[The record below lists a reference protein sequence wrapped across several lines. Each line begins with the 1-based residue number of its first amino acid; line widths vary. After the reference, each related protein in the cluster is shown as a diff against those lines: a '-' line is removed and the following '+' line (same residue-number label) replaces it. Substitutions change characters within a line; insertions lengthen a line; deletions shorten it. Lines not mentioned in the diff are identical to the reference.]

1 MTRISSTNHGVVTIL
16 TANHG
21 GLKMTQKQLDHH
33 ANQSNPNN
41 PAFKAARD
49 NHANQLNPNNPEYKK
64 VHPTPS
70 KESSGSNKNAK
81 H

>member
-16 TANHG
+16 TTNHG

-49 NHANQLNPNNPEYKK
+49 NHANQLNPNNPEFKK

-70 KESSGSNKNAK
+70 KESSGSNKNA
-81 H
+81 

>member
-33 ANQSNPNN
+33 ANQLNPNN

-49 NHANQLNPNNPEYKK
+49 NHANQLNPNNPEFKK

-70 KESSGSNKNAK
+70 KESSGSNKNA
-81 H
+81 

>member
-49 NHANQLNPNNPEYKK
+49 NHANQLNPNNPELKK

-70 KESSGSNKNAK
+70 KESSGSNKNA
-81 H
+81 